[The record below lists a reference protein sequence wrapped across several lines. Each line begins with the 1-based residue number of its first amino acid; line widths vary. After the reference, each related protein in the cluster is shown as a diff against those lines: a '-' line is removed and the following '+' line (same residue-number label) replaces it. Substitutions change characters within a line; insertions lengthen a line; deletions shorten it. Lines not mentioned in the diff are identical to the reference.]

1 MNREIILIL
10 LRKNIRDLDLLTE
23 SLSEM
28 TEFPPVLLRMIQQKV
43 KEIQDYVDQ
52 LIAEEVAIVETE
64 KESEIFEAQTN
75 EKSTETLEKEEE
87 IKNGVT
93 NFQMEEENSVNE
105 TIISSEIVENI
116 SFEPQKEEII
126 EQDSDETAFEPQ
138 KENEIFQEETEEKI
152 SKEKILE
159 AEMNELITSV
169 SSSEAIDKEK
179 TVISKPTLSQLFS
192 QPENNVEATLSH
204 QKIDD
209 IKKAIS
215 IGDRFRFQRELFKG
229 NGEDMNKTLN
239 YLNQL
244 ATFEEAVSFLEAKY
258 HWEKDNE
265 TAEDFYRILKRRF

>member
-52 LIAEEVAIVETE
+52 LIAEKIETE
-64 KESEIFEAQTN
+64 KESENFETQTN

-116 SFEPQKEEII
+116 SFELQKEEII
-126 EQDSDETAFEPQ
+126 EQDSDKTTFETK

-159 AEMNELITSV
+159 TEMNELITTV

>member
-1 MNREIILIL
+1 MNREIILFL
-10 LRKNIRDLDLLTE
+10 LRKNIHDLDLLTE

-52 LIAEEVAIVETE
+52 LIAEEIAIVELE
-64 KESEIFEAQTN
+64 KKPEFSEDQIN
-75 EKSTETLEKEEE
+75 EISIETLEKEEE
-87 IKNGVT
+87 IENGVT

-105 TIISSEIVENI
+105 TIISSEIVKNI
-116 SFEPQKEEII
+116 PFEPQKEEII
-126 EQDSDETAFEPQ
+126 EQNSDETAFETK

-159 AEMNELITSV
+159 AEMNELMTSV
-169 SSSEAIDKEK
+169 SSSETINKEK
-179 TVISKPTLSQLFS
+179 TGISKPTLSQLFS

-258 HWEKDNE
+258 HWSKDNE

>member
-52 LIAEEVAIVETE
+52 LIAEEVETE
-64 KESEIFEAQTN
+64 KESEIFETQTN

-116 SFEPQKEEII
+116 SFELQKEEII
-126 EQDSDETAFEPQ
+126 EQDSDKTTFETK

-159 AEMNELITSV
+159 TEMNELITTV

-192 QPENNVEATLSH
+192 QPENNIEATLSH

>member
-10 LRKNIRDLDLLTE
+10 LRKNIHDLDLLTE

-52 LIAEEVAIVETE
+52 LIAEEIAIVELE
-64 KESEIFEAQTN
+64 KKPEFSEDQIN
-75 EKSTETLEKEEE
+75 EISTETLEKEEE
-87 IKNGVT
+87 IENGVT
-93 NFQMEEENSVNE
+93 NFQMEEEDSVNE
-105 TIISSEIVENI
+105 TIISSEIVKNI
-116 SFEPQKEEII
+116 PFEPQKEEII
-126 EQDSDETAFEPQ
+126 EQNSDETAFETK
-138 KENEIFQEETEEKI
+138 KENKIFQEETEEKI

-159 AEMNELITSV
+159 AEMNELMTSV
-169 SSSEAIDKEK
+169 SSSETINKEK
-179 TVISKPTLSQLFS
+179 TGISKPTLSQLFS

-258 HWEKDNE
+258 HWSKDNE

>member
-52 LIAEEVAIVETE
+52 LIAEEIAIVETE

-93 NFQMEEENSVNE
+93 NFQMQEENSVNE

-126 EQDSDETAFEPQ
+126 EQDSDETAFETK

-258 HWEKDNE
+258 HWPKDNE

>member
-10 LRKNIRDLDLLTE
+10 LRKNIHDLDLLTE

-52 LIAEEVAIVETE
+52 LIAEEIAIVELE
-64 KESEIFEAQTN
+64 KKPEFSEDQIN
-75 EKSTETLEKEEE
+75 EISTETLEKEVKIE
-87 IKNGVT
+87 NGVT

-105 TIISSEIVENI
+105 TIISSEIIKNVP
-116 SFEPQKEEII
+116 FEPQKEEII
-126 EQDSDETAFEPQ
+126 EQNSDETAFKTK

-169 SSSEAIDKEK
+169 SSSETINKEK
-179 TVISKPTLSQLFS
+179 TVISEPTLSQLFS

-258 HWEKDNE
+258 HWSKDNE

>member
-1 MNREIILIL
+1 
-10 LRKNIRDLDLLTE
+10 
-23 SLSEM
+23 
-28 TEFPPVLLRMIQQKV
+28 
-43 KEIQDYVDQ
+43 
-52 LIAEEVAIVETE
+52 
-64 KESEIFEAQTN
+64 
-75 EKSTETLEKEEE
+75 
-87 IKNGVT
+87 
-93 NFQMEEENSVNE
+93 SVNE

-116 SFEPQKEEII
+116 SFELQKEEII
-126 EQDSDETAFEPQ
+126 EQDSDKTTFETK

-159 AEMNELITSV
+159 TEMNELITTV

>member
-10 LRKNIRDLDLLTE
+10 LRKNIHDLDLLTE

-52 LIAEEVAIVETE
+52 LIAEETAVVELE
-64 KESEIFEAQTN
+64 KKPEFSEDQIN
-75 EKSTETLEKEEE
+75 EISTETLEKEEIE
-87 IKNGVT
+87 NGVT

-105 TIISSEIVENI
+105 TIISSKIVKNVP
-116 SFEPQKEEII
+116 FEPQKEEII
-126 EQDSDETAFEPQ
+126 EQNSDETAFETK

-159 AEMNELITSV
+159 AEMDELITSV
-169 SSSEAIDKEK
+169 SSSENINKEK
-179 TVISKPTLSQLFS
+179 TGISKPTLSQLFS

-258 HWEKDNE
+258 HWSKDNE

>member
-52 LIAEEVAIVETE
+52 LIAEEVETE
-64 KESEIFEAQTN
+64 KESEIFETQTN

-116 SFEPQKEEII
+116 SFELQKEEII
-126 EQDSDETAFEPQ
+126 EQDSDKTTFETK

>member
-28 TEFPPVLLRMIQQKV
+28 VEFPPVLLHMIQQKV

-52 LIAEEVAIVETE
+52 LIAEEITIVETE

-75 EKSTETLEKEEE
+75 EKSTQTSEKEEKIE
-87 IKNGVT
+87 NEVA
-93 NFQMEEENSVNE
+93 NFQIEKENSVNE

-116 SFEPQKEEII
+116 SFEPQKEEMI
-126 EQDSDETAFEPQ
+126 EYVSDETTPEIG
-138 KENEIFQEETEEKI
+138 KENDIFPEESEEKI

-159 AEMNELITSV
+159 TEMEEQTTSI
-169 SSSEAIDKEK
+169 SPSETINKEK
-179 TVISKPTLSQLFS
+179 TIISKSTLSQLFP
-192 QPENNVEATLSH
+192 QPENNIEATLSH

-215 IGDRFRFQRELFKG
+215 IGDRFRFQRVLFKG